1 MPVRYVQSIYK
12 QYTLFLKDSKA
23 QEGAAAEDMIE
34 ELEDSAMYSGN
45 SQMGDGTSTSS
56 NTNKQMSPNDRLAQL
71 QMRLQNAREE
81 ALDNE

>member
-45 SQMGDGTSTSS
+45 SQMEDESPTPS
-56 NTNKQMSPNDRLAQL
+56 NKQMSADDRLAQL